1 MQLLVSKHLP
11 PIVLFAALMGCPVT
25 ALAAPGDTLYVRGN
39 NVNVRTAPRLTATVM
54 MQVHYGYV
62 VIEIQRREA
71 WVNVSL
77 PRTQGKTGWIHA
89 SLLRRVTSH
98 SGPLRQPRPSS
109 LALIALIPEQ
119 DGAHPPTLRLA
130 PPRHRLRPPTQPP
143 VQHQP
148 SSTPHQV

>member
-1 MQLLVSKHLP
+1 MQLLVSRYLP
-11 PIVLFAALMGCPVT
+11 LIVLFAALMGYPAT
-25 ALAAPGDTLYVRGN
+25 ALATPGDTLYVRGN

-62 VIEIQRREA
+62 VIEIQRRGA

-98 SGPLRQPRPSS
+98 SGPLRQPPPSS
-109 LALIALIPEQ
+109 LALIALIRSRTGHIP
-119 DGAHPPTLRLA
+119 LRCAWHLQGTA
-130 PPRHRLRPPTQPP
+130 
-143 VQHQP
+143 
-148 SSTPHQV
+148 